1 MISILKEFDVIV
13 VYSKKKQEISWLKTN
28 ILKKS

>member
-13 VYSKKKQEISWLKTN
+13 VYSKKKQEISRLKTN